1 MKLFPASLQKGTFGF
16 LNFKLG
22 WMAARLYSCCFLC
35 HVAFL
40 KSKKWTKSHF
50 HFTQNIFC
58 KQKRNLEFVQD
69 SSDKYVVRIK
79 PRVVKREVVQ
89 EHTNQSQQPTDKH
102 ISVESERTN
111 MDLIFPFV
119 SQLAVNS
126 LEAIWLL
133 SSQLLTYFSNKQFS
147 NPKFQKKLVTL
158 IVAIWVLLRVIAVV
172 PLLPEALE
180 LTGLVASVVVFY
192 R

>member
-1 MKLFPASLQKGTFGF
+1 
-16 LNFKLG
+16 
-22 WMAARLYSCCFLC
+22 
-35 HVAFL
+35 
-40 KSKKWTKSHF
+40 
-50 HFTQNIFC
+50 
-58 KQKRNLEFVQD
+58 
-69 SSDKYVVRIK
+69 
-79 PRVVKREVVQ
+79 
-89 EHTNQSQQPTDKH
+89 
-102 ISVESERTN
+102 

-133 SSQLLTYFSNKQFS
+133 SSQLLTYLSNKQVS

-192 R
+192 RYQREKGVQEQVAFYVEQVKTLLQQYFRQ